1 MTVVKSKRKLS
12 HLEVMHQATKIRKS
26 IEVLCFR
33 NLGIRDTDNIARKKF
48 RVGKD
53 LNFEP
58 LRYYEILCA
67 EKENLRLLAYQAQR
81 YLIGASEIYPKT
93 KQELY
98 LRRNGQDLSIGTY
111 EMILKEFQHICDV
124 FDVDINVYKQY
135 VDDIDYEIRLLK
147 SWRKSDSRFKKDLV
161 S

>member
-1 MTVVKSKRKLS
+1 MSVVKSKRKTS
-12 HLEVMHQATKIRKS
+12 HLEYMAQAEKIRKS

-33 NLGIRDTDNIARKKF
+33 NLGLRDIDNLARRKY
-48 RVGKD
+48 RIGKD

-81 YLIGASEIYPKT
+81 YLIGAGAIYPKT

-98 LRRNGQDLSIGTY
+98 LRRNGQDLAIGVY
-111 EMILKEFQHICDV
+111 EMILKEFQHIVDV
-124 FDVDINVYKQY
+124 FDVDINIYKQY
-135 VDDIDYEIRLLK
+135 VDDIDYELRLLR
-147 SWRKSDSRFKKDLV
+147 SWRKSDSRFRKNLV